1 MLDCGEGRH
10 LVDVSL
16 SDQPIQATDRQT
28 CILVI
33 IPILNFITSN
43 LYLSYQL
50 YILLYILFLAMII
63 RNIRHYIRLTIYI
76 CICLFVNF
84 GKDESI

>member
-16 SDQPIQATDRQT
+16 SDQPIQATERQT

-33 IPILNFITSN
+33 IPILNVITSN

-50 YILLYILFLAMII
+50 YILFLAMII
-63 RNIRHYIRLTIYI
+63 LVSVFRL
-76 CICLFVNF
+76 LR
-84 GKDESI
+84 G

>member
-16 SDQPIQATDRQT
+16 SDQPIQATERQT

-43 LYLSYQL
+43 LYLSYEL
-50 YILLYILFLAMII
+50 YILLYILFLTM
-63 RNIRHYIRLTIYI
+63 IRLVSVFRLLRGVVIYATTY
-76 CICLFVNF
+76 
-84 GKDESI
+84 D